1 MIAYGWGLPGVTGV
15 QRGILGALAYPCRLR
30 KFIPLPMTK
39 RLFTTLWLLL
49 ACVAWAQPPVPLLWK
64 VSGDYNSVYLLGS
77 MHVLTAAEYPLAP
90 AVDAAFADSK
100 SVVFEIAPQG
110 MDPQQVAQAMLQSAT
125 RTDGRTLQQSLP
137 PALWKSLLA
146 YAAAR
151 GMPAASL
158 QNYKPW
164 FVALM
169 VMMGESAKL
178 GLDPAL
184 GLDQHFM
191 ARAAVSGKST
201 AGLESAEAQIAL
213 FDGMGERAQLEFLQE
228 TLEDVPRFKA
238 LMDELL
244 VAWRQADE
252 QVLLRI
258 GIQDMRLHY
267 PELYQ
272 SINVGR
278 NRAWLPKVE
287 VLLRKKSQDNALVVV
302 GALHLLGEDGL
313 VRMLQ
318 QRGYRV
324 QRLR

>member
-1 MIAYGWGLPGVTGV
+1 M
-15 QRGILGALAYPCRLR
+15 
-30 KFIPLPMTK
+30 MK
-39 RLFTTLWLLL
+39 RLLTTLWLLV

-64 VSGDYNSVYLLGS
+64 VSGAYNSVYLLGS

-90 AVDAAFADSK
+90 AVDAAFADSRQ
-100 SVVFEIAPQG
+100 VVFEISPQG
-110 MDPQQVAQAMLQSAT
+110 MDPAKLGQAMLQRAT
-125 RTDGRTLQQSLP
+125 RGDGKTLQQALP
-137 PALWKSLLA
+137 PALWKSLQG
-146 YAAAR
+146 YVAAGGAS
-151 GMPAASL
+151 AESL
-158 QNYKPW
+158 QSYKPW

-178 GLDPAL
+178 GLDPSL

-191 ARAAVSGKST
+191 ARAVATGKST

-228 TLEDVPRFKA
+228 TLEDVPRFKVQ
-238 LMDELL
+238 MDELL

-252 QVLLRI
+252 QALLRI

-287 VLLRKKSQDNALVVV
+287 ALLQASSRDNALVVV